1 MASQT
6 QAQGLRV
13 LVRAGYIFNRVAR
26 PQWPRSATAGRSHA
40 TPTASSAIRPVST
53 STLRQSLPSC
63 VASLLYE
70 PPNAREFSEL
80 DEAEVE
86 KEIQSLLSEQVL
98 DQSASVPS
106 STTADP
112 LTVQQRT
119 LPWYNLALDRLME
132 RKNYRGI
139 FAKCQEMTQR
149 GIAPNGETYLYFF
162 AACKFTGQFQRAF
175 RGLEQLLNH
184 NLPTNIAHYHAV
196 MEIALRRQYSYG
208 CQKVYDL
215 MVQHGTKPTA
225 LTYQFL
231 IGTLCQE
238 NQVEL
243 AHRLW
248 NILQND
254 RIKPTPTTSQ
264 LLIVALARAQAPQEA
279 FAILL
284 TCEENN
290 VVIAASTYMN
300 LFRVAA
306 DRYHMDATIHTWK
319 KVVDVF
325 RLQPTQGDCLLAL
338 RATAAKGRPDLASDV
353 IRIMNLY
360 QYECAA
366 PHLDH
371 LFTSFIR
378 VSDWKSAL
386 NVLELLREA
395 GHDVTRTTLQP
406 LERRLLRIPKG
417 IPVVLDMIRELQL
430 EGKPPFLSVLNTLM
444 SVATRHSSV
453 RDAVS
458 FLRRFSSEFHVTP
471 NRDTYHIMLEGC
483 LSTKDTELAHDLFT
497 EMKQAGGELVP
508 DSKTY
513 TKMIITVASQPNY
526 EDAFVLLEE
535 MKRQSL
541 VPSSAIY
548 TTIIRTCLKA
558 GDSRAKLAL
567 KEMELFGYPPST
579 QLLDKINASFPAE
592 A

>member
-6 QAQGLRV
+6 QARCLRA
-13 LVRAGYIFNRVAR
+13 LARAGHTLHRAAR
-26 PQWPRSATAGRSHA
+26 MQWPRSATADRSHVMVSA
-40 TPTASSAIRPVST
+40 LCAIRTVCTSTPPQYLPSYIASS
-53 STLRQSLPSC
+53 
-63 VASLLYE
+63 LYE
-70 PPNAREFSEL
+70 PPNAREFAEL
-80 DEAEVE
+80 DEVEVE
-86 KEIQSLLSEQVL
+86 KEIQSLLSEQGHN
-98 DQSASVPS
+98 QSASLAS
-106 STTADP
+106 STAPDP
-112 LTVQQRT
+112 MTLQQRT

-132 RKNYRGI
+132 RRDFRGI

-149 GIAPNGETYLYFF
+149 GIAPNGETYLYYF

-184 NLPTNIAHYHAV
+184 GLPTNIAHYHAV

-264 LLIVALARAQAPQEA
+264 LLIVALARTQAPQEA

-290 VVIAASTYMN
+290 VAIAASTYMA

-338 RATAAKGRPDLASDV
+338 RATATKGRPDLASDV

-360 QYECAA
+360 QYECGA

-371 LFTSFIR
+371 LFTSFVR

-395 GHDVTRTTLQP
+395 GHDVTRTILQP
-406 LERRLLRIPKG
+406 LERRLLRIPKS
-417 IPVVLDMIRELQL
+417 IPVVLDMVRELQL
-430 EGKPPFLSVLNTLM
+430 EGKPPFLAVLNTLM
-444 SVATRHSSV
+444 SVATRHGSV

-458 FLRRFSSEFHVTP
+458 FLRRFSSEFHVDP

-483 LSTKDTELAHDLFT
+483 LSTKDSEMAHDLFS
-497 EMKQAGGELVP
+497 EMKQAGGELAP
-508 DSKTY
+508 DTKTY
-513 TKMIITVASQPNY
+513 TKMIITVANQPNY

-535 MKRQSL
+535 MKKLNL
-541 VPSSAIY
+541 VPTSAIY
-548 TTIIRTCLKA
+548 TTIIRSCLKA

-567 KEMELFGYPPST
+567 KEMELFGYPPSA
-579 QLLDKINASFPAE
+579 QLLDKVNASFPAE